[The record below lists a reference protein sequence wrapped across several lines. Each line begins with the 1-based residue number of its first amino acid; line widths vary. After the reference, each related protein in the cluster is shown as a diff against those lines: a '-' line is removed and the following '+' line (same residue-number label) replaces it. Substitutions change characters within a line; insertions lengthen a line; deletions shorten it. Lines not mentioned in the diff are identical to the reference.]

1 MEKLVAIYNWVMMNG
16 PIIVG
21 VLFGISESLAL
32 IPAVRANSVAQLI
45 YNALKS
51 IKDKLKLPAA

>member
-21 VLFGISESLAL
+21 VLFGISEALAL

-45 YNALKS
+45 YNTLKS